1 MENNEVRGKKNRT
14 TMEQSQKKVIKRR
27 RWKGEKQWGEKKKRE
42 KEKYHDNIEEME
54 NCVPIGSKYLE
65 TNFTEDMVN
74 EIGSI
79 CGYPMLL

>member
-14 TMEQSQKKVIKRR
+14 TMEQSQKKSHKKEEVKRR
-27 RWKGEKQWGEKKKRE
+27 ETMRREKKRE
-42 KEKYHDNIEEME
+42 KEKYHDNIGEME

-74 EIGSI
+74 ENGSI